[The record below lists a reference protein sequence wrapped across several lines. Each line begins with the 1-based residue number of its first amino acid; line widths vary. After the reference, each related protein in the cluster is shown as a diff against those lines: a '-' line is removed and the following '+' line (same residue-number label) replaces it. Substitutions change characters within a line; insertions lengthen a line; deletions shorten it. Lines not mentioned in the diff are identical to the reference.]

1 MRLEVAQV
9 PGGSLSMTFKWE
21 STSNYRFPNKLVN
34 SYLDIVEVTLPV
46 TASVVL
52 QQVSQ
57 TFIVTSTLTL
67 YYHLFIT

>member
-9 PGGSLSMTFKWE
+9 PGGSLSMTFRWE
-21 STSNYRFPNKLVN
+21 SMSNYRFPNKLVN

-52 QQVSQ
+52 QVSQ